1 MRPSQLKHLRHINRV
16 LVRYRIDELIADSP
30 AGNKVRW
37 MRRLSPSVQRVDGL
51 ERGERIRLAL
61 QELGPVFVKL
71 GQALSTRRDM
81 LPEDIA
87 DELAKLQDKVPPFPG
102 AIANQILKQAYG
114 KPPSEVFL
122 SFDVEPLAAAS
133 VAQVH
138 AAVLPTGQ
146 DVVVKLLRPGIQA
159 TIERDLELMYAL
171 AGLADKYWEDGRRLR
186 PLEVV
191 AEFEKTI
198 LDELDLLREAANGS
212 TLRNNF
218 DESPLI
224 FHPEIHWD
232 YCNDKALVME
242 RVQGIPIANLAAMR
256 EANVNMKVLAERG
269 VEIFFTQVFRDNFF
283 HADMHPGNIF
293 VDISNPEL
301 PKYVAIDF
309 GIVGSLTL
317 EDQNYLANMF
327 LAFFN
332 RDYRKVAELHLESGW
347 VPASTRVEEFES
359 AARSVCEPF
368 FDRPLGE
375 ISFGQVLL
383 RLFQLGRRFD
393 MHIQPQ
399 LVLLQKTLLN
409 IEGMGRQ
416 LYPQLNLWD
425 TAKPYLEQWAKERM
439 DPRKVWEKASY
450 MLPEL
455 PDRAMRILNHLER
468 DLPIFQ
474 RQQHLEMEELRKQVE
489 RSSKRQTNA
498 TVGGSL
504 MLAALIMQFGLGVS
518 QYAPYIGTILG
529 AVGAFFMVLSLTS

>member
-1 MRPSQLKHLRHINRV
+1 MRLSQLKHLRHINRV
-16 LVRYRIDELIADSP
+16 LVRYRIDELIAESP
-30 AGNKVRW
+30 AGAKARW
-37 MRRLSPSVQRVDGL
+37 MRRLSPTTKRIEGL

-71 GQALSTRRDM
+71 GQALSTRPDM
-81 LPEDIA
+81 LPADIA
-87 DELAKLQDKVPPFPG
+87 NELAKLQDKVPPFPG
-102 AIANQILKQAYG
+102 AIANSILKRAYG
-114 KPPSEVFL
+114 KPANEVFL
-122 SFDVEPLAAAS
+122 SFDIEPLAAAS

-138 AAVLPTGQ
+138 AAILPTGQ
-146 DVVVKLLRPGIQA
+146 DVVVKLLRPGIQS

-171 AGLADKYWEDGRRLR
+171 ASLADKYWADGRRLR

-191 AEFEKTI
+191 AEFERTI

-218 DESPLI
+218 HESPLI

-232 YCNDKALVME
+232 FCNETALVME
-242 RVQGIPIANLAAMR
+242 RVHGIPIANISAMR

-301 PKYVAIDF
+301 PKYLAIDF

-332 RDYRKVAELHLESGW
+332 RDYRKVAELHLDSGW
-347 VPASTRVEEFES
+347 VPETTRVEEFES

-439 DPRKVWEKASY
+439 DPRKVWEKAAY

-455 PDRAMRILNHLER
+455 PDRALRILNHLER
-468 DLPIFQ
+468 DLPALQ
-474 RQQHLEMEELRKQVE
+474 RQQREELALLRAQVE
-489 RSSKRQTNA
+489 RSAKKQTRA

-504 MLAALIMQFGLGVS
+504 VLAALIMQFGLGLS
-518 QYAPYIGTILG
+518 AMSGYIGTILG
-529 AVGAFFMVLSLTS
+529 SVGVFLLVMSL